1 MVSAWSAKTQW
12 RLNVKNIVTH
22 YLYLEGRVAPER
34 AVCLGPSYTGRHSMG
49 LFWSAEAEPGSQT
62 RLYSSLPLHY
72 QLEVWGENSQL
83 LPAVTFQRQ
92 LYTEQVMLSRIST
105 VWLRDAGQWAGAQR
119 FGHHQPSLY
128 RKS

>member
-1 MVSAWSAKTQW
+1 MT
-12 RLNVKNIVTH
+12 
-22 YLYLEGRVAPER
+22 PER

-92 LYTEQVMLSRIST
+92 LYTEQVMFSRIST
-105 VWLRDAGQWAGAQR
+105 VLLRDAGQRAGVP
-119 FGHHQPSLY
+119 GIWTPSTITLQKILNSACP
-128 RKS
+128 R